1 MNKFFKYALKF
12 KKEYIISVLGLILG
26 IIIDAGIPF
35 IVAFLIDDVIIKR
48 ELKYAPIALF
58 LLFLCYLFRGIFK
71 YVEEFWSDKISLKMA
86 HSVRSALFDHILKQN
101 GEFFIKNKI
110 GELLTRVRHDSEN
123 LGFSFGFILIFF
135 FEIII
140 HTIVMTIGIVRNS
153 LILSIPVLVLMP
165 LMGYLSYQREV
176 KANNYFDKI
185 SDETAS
191 MNQTAAEAIDGIRT
205 VKAYNREDFEV
216 KRFSKRN
223 KHYYE
228 LNVKLENTDIKYE
241 SATNSI
247 SRIMYALTILLGA
260 ILVMNKRIS
269 LGLLASSVTYVNN
282 LVWPMLEI
290 GWVLNELAQS
300 RASAKK
306 ISTILEQHDEIY
318 CNNKYKSTSNM
329 DLCYEDVSYKNIINN
344 VSFTL
349 KSGKSLGIMGA
360 TGSGKSVL
368 ISFLSRFL
376 DPDGGKIT
384 LGGINIKDLTL
395 SYLRNSISFVS
406 QDVFLF
412 SDTIKNNLTKALE
425 NSSIDDINSAC
436 QISMA
441 MKFIKDLDK
450 GLDTEIGERGVGL
463 SGGQKQRLTIARA
476 IIRKPSILILDD
488 STSALDIKTE
498 REFQN
503 NLKNI
508 KASKIIIAHRITSVK
523 DCDEIIILDKGKI
536 VERGTHEE
544 LIKKCGAYYKTYVT
558 QYGLERA

>member
-1 MNKFFKYALKF
+1 
-12 KKEYIISVLGLILG
+12 
-26 IIIDAGIPF
+26 
-35 IVAFLIDDVIIKR
+35 
-48 ELKYAPIALF
+48 
-58 LLFLCYLFRGIFK
+58 
-71 YVEEFWSDKISLKMA
+71 
-86 HSVRSALFDHILKQN
+86 
-101 GEFFIKNKI
+101 
-110 GELLTRVRHDSEN
+110 
-123 LGFSFGFILIFF
+123 
-135 FEIII
+135 
-140 HTIVMTIGIVRNS
+140 
-153 LILSIPVLVLMP
+153 
-165 LMGYLSYQREV
+165 
-176 KANNYFDKI
+176 
-185 SDETAS
+185 
-191 MNQTAAEAIDGIRT
+191 
-205 VKAYNREDFEV
+205 
-216 KRFSKRN
+216 
-223 KHYYE
+223 
-228 LNVKLENTDIKYE
+228 
-241 SATNSI
+241 
-247 SRIMYALTILLGA
+247 
-260 ILVMNKRIS
+260 
-269 LGLLASSVTYVNN
+269 
-282 LVWPMLEI
+282 
-290 GWVLNELAQS
+290 
-300 RASAKK
+300 
-306 ISTILEQHDEIY
+306 
-318 CNNKYKSTSNM
+318 M

-376 DPDGGKIT
+376 DPNGGKIT
-384 LGGINIKDLTL
+384 LGGVNIKDLTL